1 MASQPWLEDPIY
13 QGGINNL
20 RFGGELSDAAYNSMS
35 GPYGGMGSEAYQG
48 IGRAANFGKAF
59 TGLGAQGV
67 ADQFINQIK
76 ANPNETNISYDFGQ
90 SMARG
95 GSR

>member
-35 GPYGGMGSEAYQG
+35 GPYGGWVVRR
-48 IGRAANFGKAF
+48 I
-59 TGLGAQGV
+59 
-67 ADQFINQIK
+67 
-76 ANPNETNISYDFGQ
+76 
-90 SMARG
+90 RG
-95 GSR
+95 